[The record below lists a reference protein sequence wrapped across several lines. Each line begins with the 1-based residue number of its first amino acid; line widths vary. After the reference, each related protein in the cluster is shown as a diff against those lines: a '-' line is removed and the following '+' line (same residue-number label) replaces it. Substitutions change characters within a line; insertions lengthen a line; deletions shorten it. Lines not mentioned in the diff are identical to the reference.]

1 MFAYQNMKA
10 TLLLPITKTFY
21 THIDQNVIR
30 QLQFAHIN
38 NLLFS
43 IRKCDPTNV
52 YSRNILHTSTYI
64 HALPDINQ
72 SIRIINYKSIN
83 LNES

>member
-1 MFAYQNMKA
+1 
-10 TLLLPITKTFY
+10 
-21 THIDQNVIR
+21 
-30 QLQFAHIN
+30 
-38 NLLFS
+38 
-43 IRKCDPTNV
+43 V
-52 YSRNILHTSTYI
+52 YSHNILHTSTYI

>member
-1 MFAYQNMKA
+1 MY
-10 TLLLPITKTFY
+10 TTSTKTSL
-21 THIDQNVIR
+21 DK
-30 QLQFAHIN
+30 LQIAHIN
-38 NLLFS
+38 KRLFLN
-43 IRKCDPTNV
+43 RKCDPTNV

-72 SIRIINYKSIN
+72 SICIINYKSIN